1 MEVRWGVS
9 SFRQWLRVRGRR
21 WVEGECVHVCV
32 CVTAT
37 DRFHQTKLG
46 LYCHKYRGSGGGG
59 MRGEEGKEEEDKE
72 GGKEGGR
79 EDEGAACS
87 PLIPS
92 NIPLDDRARPKER

>member
-1 MEVRWGVS
+1 MEVRWGGS

-46 LYCHKYRGSGGGG
+46 LYCHKYRGSGGG